1 MIFSRRST
9 RRSCSSSYHARD
21 ASLNEI
27 SEEPDQEEPL
37 SPTKS
42 PKARVP
48 LRNQLSRHITR
59 LFSQSDDL
67 PSKPDPKP
75 RYKTAPFHR
84 FMSETFPGSVKLEE
98 HQVAAI
104 IRHDFFRKVRH
115 PLPHWNLGFCG
126 VPAPPGSCIL
136 VCCVSTAGDQQDHAW
151 HRGLLCQPN
160 YTRAGISIMFNHE
173 FIPNCHYSIVIAFVQ
188 VFLQFAK
195 VQDFGSWAR
204 KFVKLSVLAKESYNT
219 LS

>member
-1 MIFSRRST
+1 MCRYGLGLVLQAKLQLLAAAPEEESSPPRKRSLMRHISTMIFSRRST

-115 PLPHWNLGFCG
+115 PLSH
-126 VPAPPGSCIL
+126 
-136 VCCVSTAGDQQDHAW
+136 
-151 HRGLLCQPN
+151 
-160 YTRAGISIMFNHE
+160 
-173 FIPNCHYSIVIAFVQ
+173 
-188 VFLQFAK
+188 
-195 VQDFGSWAR
+195 
-204 KFVKLSVLAKESYNT
+204 
-219 LS
+219 